1 MNQHERTDMFFEQMQ
16 GPAAETLRQ
25 AKEDARNETYEA
37 RQVANFLRKAGS
49 KLSMAQMVASAQ
61 AATGEPQVTFAWLQQ
76 LYPQFPVRLFAQKI
90 RYVHEIAI
98 VDLFRKFTKLSCMR
112 VLQEMVA
119 ANNLDLKTRNVGLIF
134 QLPGLGAVVLH
145 NLRRNAQ
152 IGDDD
157 SFQDGGTL
165 IVRTVGA
172 PPITYVIEQLSTFI
186 PALGN
191 AWLEQ
196 R

>member
-1 MNQHERTDMFFEQMQ
+1 MNQHERTDMFFEQMT
-16 GPAAETLRQ
+16 GPDAATLRQ
-25 AKEDARNETYEA
+25 AKEDARNENYEA
-37 RQVANFLRKAGS
+37 RQVANILRKAGC
-49 KLSMAQMVASAQ
+49 KLSAAQMVKAAE

-90 RYVHEIAI
+90 KYVHEITI
-98 VDLFRKFTKLSCMR
+98 VDLYKKFTKLSCMN
-112 VLQEMVA
+112 VLQEMVT
-119 ANNLDLKTRNVGLIF
+119 ANAIDIKTRNVGLIF
-134 QLPGLGAVVLH
+134 ELPGLGAVVLH

-191 AWLEQ
+191 AWLE
-196 R
+196 